1 MLKFLKTTVAEDA
14 ITTEEIRVA
23 EDVKADLEAKEAV
36 HLQEEKAEET
46 VVSEA
51 IEVRLLEEKAEEME
65 VLEVKEVMKE
75 AVRLQEEKAD
85 FLTELQDVLKVLEI
99 HQDQEDQEEANDF
112 R

>member
-1 MLKFLKTTVAEDA
+1 MAEDA
-14 ITTEEIRVA
+14 ITTEEILVA
-23 EDVKADLEAKEAV
+23 EDVKVDLEVKEAD

-51 IEVRLLEEKAEEME
+51 IEDRLQEEKAEEME
-65 VLEVKEVMKE
+65 VLEVKEV
-75 AVRLQEEKAD
+75 ALLLEEKAD
-85 FLTELQDVLKVLEI
+85 FLTELQDALRVLEI

>member
-1 MLKFLKTTVAEDA
+1 MEDA

-23 EDVKADLEAKEAV
+23 EDVKADLEVKEVV

-51 IEVRLLEEKAEEME
+51 IEVQLQEEKV
-65 VLEVKEVMKE
+65 VLEVKEV
-75 AVRLQEEKAD
+75 VRLQEEKAD
-85 FLTELQDVLKVLEI
+85 FLTEPLNVLKALEI

>member
-1 MLKFLKTTVAEDA
+1 MLKFLKTTVEEDA
-14 ITTEEIRVA
+14 ITTEEILVA
-23 EDVKADLEAKEAV
+23 EDVKADLEVKEAV
-36 HLQEEKAEET
+36 RPQEEKVEET

-51 IEVRLLEEKAEEME
+51 IEVQLQEEKAEEM
-65 VLEVKEVMKE
+65 VVSEVKETMKE